1 VNILVVGAGMY
12 VTGRHTS
19 GPGSALGSIGELSKT
34 LDIDSI
40 TVVSKSE
47 SSLKDVNKSRD
58 IINKELN
65 IKVSIEF
72 IALGEDSLNKLQDI
86 ISLNTFDCAIVAL
99 PDHLHYSFAKL
110 LIENK
115 IHCFLVKPLTPTLKE
130 SLDLVSLQR
139 KNKVLGVVDFHK
151 RYDEVNLVIKDIIN
165 KGDIGSPIS
174 ATVEYSQKIEMPT
187 LVFSDWIE
195 NSNVFQYLGV
205 HYVDMIYFLTSY
217 KPEKVTAVGTYGV
230 LQEKG
235 IDTYDSIHATIV
247 WYNRAYME
255 QKMVTQFSTSWI
267 DPSTSSAMS
276 DQKYTIIGTKGR
288 IESNQKH
295 RGVEVTTESEGI
307 QSINPYFSKY
317 HGKTYSGYDFKSI
330 SKFLTYADDFDNSHE
345 EVYVRKDIEGLDELL
360 PTFKDTLPTSS
371 VIDAVN
377 TSLIDNSNWVYIN
390 DLP

>member
-1 VNILVVGAGMY
+1 MNILVVGAGMY

-47 SSLKDVNKSRD
+47 SSLNDVIRSRD

-65 IKVSIEF
+65 IDVSIEF
-72 IALGEDSLNKLQDI
+72 IALGDDSLNKLQDI
-86 ISLNTFDCAIVAL
+86 ISLNTFHCAIVAL
-99 PDHLHYSFAKL
+99 PDHLHYSFGKL

-115 IHCFLVKPLTPTLKE
+115 IHCFFVKPLTPTLEE

-165 KGDIGSPIS
+165 KGDIGSPLS

-187 LVFSDWIE
+187 IVFSDWIE

-217 KPEKVTAVGTYGV
+217 KPEKAMAVGTYGI

-235 IDTYDSIHATIV
+235 INTYDSIHATIV
-247 WYNRAYME
+247 WYNKAYME

-288 IESNQKH
+288 IESNQTH

-317 HGKTYSGYDFKSI
+317 LDNTTGGKTYSGYDFKSI
-330 SKFLTYADDFDNSHE
+330 SQFLTDVNQVIKDIVFDN
-345 EVYVRKDIEGLDELL
+345 ELYEFR
-360 PTFKDTLPTSS
+360 PTLEDTLPTSS

-377 TSLIDNSNWVYIN
+377 KSLIDYSNWVYIN

>member
-47 SSLKDVNKSRD
+47 SSINDVNRSRD

-65 IKVSIEF
+65 IDVSIEF
-72 IALGEDSLNKLQDI
+72 IALGDDSLNKLQDI
-86 ISLNTFDCAIVAL
+86 ISLNTFHCAIVAL
-99 PDHLHYSFAKL
+99 PDHLHYSFGKL

-115 IHCFLVKPLTPTLKE
+115 IHCFFVKPLTPTLEE

-165 KGDIGSPIS
+165 KGDIGSPLS

-187 LVFSDWIE
+187 IVFSDWIE

-217 KPEKVTAVGTYGV
+217 KPEKAMAVGTYGI

-247 WYNRAYME
+247 WYNKAYME

-317 HGKTYSGYDFKSI
+317 LDNTTGGKTYSGYDFKSI
-330 SKFLTYADDFDNSHE
+330 SQFLTDVNQ
-345 EVYVRKDIEGLDELL
+345 VLKDIVFDKTIIQFR
-360 PTFKDTLPTSS
+360 PTLEDTLPTSS

-377 TSLIDNSNWVYIN
+377 KSLIDNSNWVYIN

>member
-1 VNILVVGAGMY
+1 MY

-47 SSLKDVNKSRD
+47 SSINDVNRSRN

-65 IKVSIEF
+65 IDVSIEF
-72 IALGEDSLNKLQDI
+72 IALGDDSLNKLQDI
-86 ISLNTFDCAIVAL
+86 ISLNTFHCAIVAL
-99 PDHLHYSFAKL
+99 PDHLHYSFGKL

-115 IHCFLVKPLTPTLKE
+115 IHCFFVKPLTPTLKE

-151 RYDEVNLVIKDIIN
+151 RYDEVNLIIKDIIT
-165 KGDIGSPIS
+165 KGDIGSPLS

-187 LVFSDWIE
+187 IVFSDWVE

-217 KPEKVTAVGTYGV
+217 KPEKVTAVGTYGI
-230 LQEKG
+230 LKEKG
-235 IDTYDSIHATIV
+235 INTYDSIHAIIV
-247 WYNRAYME
+247 WYNNENSE

-307 QSINPYFSKY
+307 QSINPYFAKY
-317 HGKTYSGYDFKSI
+317 LDNTSGGKTYSGYDFKSI
-330 SKFLTYADDFDNSHE
+330 SQFLTDVNQVIEDIVFDN
-345 EVYVRKDIEGLDELL
+345 EVYEFR
-360 PTFKDTLPTSS
+360 PTLEDTLPTSS

-377 TSLIDNSNWVYIN
+377 KSLIDNSNWVYIN
-390 DLP
+390 DLS

>member
-1 VNILVVGAGMY
+1 MNILVVGAGMY

-47 SSLKDVNKSRD
+47 SSINDVNRSRD

-65 IKVSIEF
+65 IDVSIEF
-72 IALGEDSLNKLQDI
+72 IALGDDSLNKLQDI
-86 ISLNTFDCAIVAL
+86 ISLNTFHCAIVAL
-99 PDHLHYSFAKL
+99 PDHLHYSFGKL

-115 IHCFLVKPLTPTLKE
+115 IHCFFVKPLTPTLEE

-165 KGDIGSPIS
+165 KGDIGSPLS

-187 LVFSDWIE
+187 IVFSDWIV

-217 KPEKVTAVGTYGV
+217 KPEKAMAVGTYGI

-247 WYNRAYME
+247 WYNKAYME

-276 DQKYTIIGTKGR
+276 DQKYTIIGTTGR

-317 HGKTYSGYDFKSI
+317 LDNTTGGKTYSGYDFKSI
-330 SKFLTYADDFDNSHE
+330 SQFLTDVNQ
-345 EVYVRKDIEGLDELL
+345 VIKDIVFDKELYEFR
-360 PTFKDTLPTSS
+360 PTLEDTLPTSS

-377 TSLIDNSNWVYIN
+377 KSLIDYSNWVYIN

>member
-1 VNILVVGAGMY
+1 MNILVVGAGMY

-34 LDIDSI
+34 LNIDSI

-47 SSLKDVNKSRD
+47 SSINDVNRSRD

-65 IKVSIEF
+65 IDVSIEF
-72 IALGEDSLNKLQDI
+72 IALGDDSLNKLQDI
-86 ISLNTFDCAIVAL
+86 ISLNTFHCAIVAL
-99 PDHLHYSFAKL
+99 PDHLHYSFGKL

-115 IHCFLVKPLTPTLKE
+115 IHCFIVKPLTPTLEE

-165 KGDIGSPIS
+165 KGDIGSPLS

-187 LVFSDWIE
+187 IVFSDWIE

-217 KPEKVTAVGTYGV
+217 KPEKAMAVGTYGI

-235 IDTYDSIHATIV
+235 INTYDSIHATIV
-247 WYNRAYME
+247 WYNKAYME

-330 SKFLTYADDFDNSHE
+330 SQFLIDVNEIIEDNVIIDNLE
-345 EVYVRKDIEGLDELL
+345 ELR

-377 TSLIDNSNWVYIN
+377 KSLIDYSNWVYIN

>member
-1 VNILVVGAGMY
+1 MY

-47 SSLKDVNKSRD
+47 SSINDVNRSRD

-65 IKVSIEF
+65 IDVSIEF
-72 IALGEDSLNKLQDI
+72 IALGDDSLNKLQDI
-86 ISLNTFDCAIVAL
+86 ISLNTFHCAIVAL
-99 PDHLHYSFAKL
+99 PDHLHYSFGKL

-115 IHCFLVKPLTPTLKE
+115 IHCFFVKPLTPTLEE
-130 SLDLVSLQR
+130 SLDLVALQR

-165 KGDIGSPIS
+165 KGDIGSPLS

-187 LVFSDWIE
+187 IVFSDWIE

-217 KPEKVTAVGTYGV
+217 KPEKAMAVGTYGI

-247 WYNRAYME
+247 WYNKAYME

-317 HGKTYSGYDFKSI
+317 LDNTTGGKTYSGYDFKSI
-330 SKFLTYADDFDNSHE
+330 SQFLTDVNQ
-345 EVYVRKDIEGLDELL
+345 VIKDIVFDKELYEFR
-360 PTFKDTLPTSS
+360 PTLEDTLPTSS

-377 TSLIDNSNWVYIN
+377 KSLIDYSNWVYIN

>member
-1 VNILVVGAGMY
+1 MNILVVGAGMY

-34 LDIDSI
+34 LDINSI
-40 TVVSKSE
+40 TVVSKNE
-47 SSLKDVNKSRD
+47 SSLKDVNRSRD

-65 IKVSIEF
+65 VNISIEF
-72 IALGEDSLNKLQDI
+72 IALGEDSVNKLQDI
-86 ISLNTFDCAIVAL
+86 ISLNTYDCAIVAL
-99 PDHLHYSFAKL
+99 PDHLHYPFGKL

-115 IHCFLVKPLTPTLKE
+115 IHCFFVKPLTPTLEE
-130 SLDLVSLQR
+130 SLDLISLQR
-139 KNKVLGVVDFHK
+139 KNKILGVVDFHK
-151 RYDEVNLVIKDIIN
+151 RYDEVNLVIKEIIN
-165 KGDIGSPIS
+165 KGDIGTPLYF
-174 ATVEYSQKIEMPT
+174 TVEFSQKIEMPT
-187 LVFSDWIE
+187 IVFSDWVE
-195 NSNVFQYLGV
+195 NSNIFQYLGV

-217 KPEKVTAVGTYGV
+217 KPEKVIAVGTYGI

-235 IDTYDSIHATIV
+235 INTYDSIHATIV
-247 WYNRAYME
+247 WYNNE
-255 QKMVTQFSTSWI
+255 NSKQKMVTQFSTNWI

-276 DQKYTIIGTKGR
+276 DQKYTVIGTKGR

-330 SKFLTYADDFDNSHE
+330 SQFLNDVNE
-345 EVYVRKDIEGLDELL
+345 IIEGNIIVDTLDELR

-377 TSLIDNSNWVYIN
+377 TSLIDNSNWAYIN
-390 DLP
+390 DLS

>member
-1 VNILVVGAGMY
+1 MY

-47 SSLKDVNKSRD
+47 SSINDVNRSRN

-65 IKVSIEF
+65 IDVSIEF
-72 IALGEDSLNKLQDI
+72 IALGDDSLNKLQDI
-86 ISLNTFDCAIVAL
+86 ISLNTFHCAIVAL
-99 PDHLHYSFAKL
+99 PDHLHYSFGKL

-115 IHCFLVKPLTPTLKE
+115 IHCFFVKPLTPTLKE

-151 RYDEVNLVIKDIIN
+151 RYDEVNLIIKDIIT
-165 KGDIGSPIS
+165 KGDIGSPLS

-187 LVFSDWIE
+187 IVFSDWVE

-217 KPEKVTAVGTYGV
+217 KPEKVTAVGTYGI
-230 LQEKG
+230 LKEKG
-235 IDTYDSIHATIV
+235 INTYDSIHATIV
-247 WYNRAYME
+247 WYNNENSE

-288 IESNQKH
+288 IESNQKY

-307 QSINPYFSKY
+307 QSINPYFAKY
-317 HGKTYSGYDFKSI
+317 LDNTSGGKTYSGYDFKSI
-330 SKFLTYADDFDNSHE
+330 SQFLTDVNQVIEDIVFDN
-345 EVYVRKDIEGLDELL
+345 ELYEFR
-360 PTFKDTLPTSS
+360 PTLEDTLPTSS

-377 TSLIDNSNWVYIN
+377 KSLIDNSNWVYIN
-390 DLP
+390 DLS

>member
-1 VNILVVGAGMY
+1 MY

-47 SSLKDVNKSRD
+47 SSLNDVIRSRD

-65 IKVSIEF
+65 IDVSIEF
-72 IALGEDSLNKLQDI
+72 IALGDDSLNKLQDI
-86 ISLNTFDCAIVAL
+86 ISLNTFHCAIVAL
-99 PDHLHYSFAKL
+99 PDHLHYSFGKL

-115 IHCFLVKPLTPTLKE
+115 IHCFFVKPLTPTLEE

-165 KGDIGSPIS
+165 KGDIGSPLS

-187 LVFSDWIE
+187 IVFSDWIE

-217 KPEKVTAVGTYGV
+217 KPEKAMAVGTYGI

-235 IDTYDSIHATIV
+235 INTYDSIHATIV
-247 WYNRAYME
+247 WYNKAYME

-288 IESNQKH
+288 IESNQTH

-317 HGKTYSGYDFKSI
+317 LDNTTGGKTYSGYDFKSI
-330 SKFLTYADDFDNSHE
+330 SQFLTDVNQVIKDIVFDN
-345 EVYVRKDIEGLDELL
+345 ELYEFR
-360 PTFKDTLPTSS
+360 PTLEDTLPTSS

-377 TSLIDNSNWVYIN
+377 KSLIDYSNWVYIN

>member
-1 VNILVVGAGMY
+1 MNILVVGAGMY

-47 SSLKDVNKSRD
+47 SSINDVNRSRD

-65 IKVSIEF
+65 IDVSIEF
-72 IALGEDSLNKLQDI
+72 IALGDDSLNKLQDI
-86 ISLNTFDCAIVAL
+86 ISLNTFHCAIVAI
-99 PDHLHYSFAKL
+99 PDHLHYSFGKL

-115 IHCFLVKPLTPTLKE
+115 IHCFFVKPLTPTLEE

-165 KGDIGSPIS
+165 KGDIGSPLS

-187 LVFSDWIE
+187 IVFSDWIE

-217 KPEKVTAVGTYGV
+217 KPEKAMAVGTYGI

-235 IDTYDSIHATIV
+235 INTYDSIHATIV
-247 WYNRAYME
+247 WYNKAYME

-288 IESNQKH
+288 IESNQTH

-317 HGKTYSGYDFKSI
+317 LDNTTGGKTYSGYDFKSI
-330 SKFLTYADDFDNSHE
+330 SQFLTDVNQVIKDIVFDN
-345 EVYVRKDIEGLDELL
+345 ELYEFR
-360 PTFKDTLPTSS
+360 PTLEDTLPTSS

-377 TSLIDNSNWVYIN
+377 KSLIDYSNWVYIN

>member
-1 VNILVVGAGMY
+1 MY

-47 SSLKDVNKSRD
+47 SSINDVNRSRD

-65 IKVSIEF
+65 IDVSIEF
-72 IALGEDSLNKLQDI
+72 IALGDDSLNKLQDI
-86 ISLNTFDCAIVAL
+86 ISLNTFHCAIVAL
-99 PDHLHYSFAKL
+99 PDHLHYSFGKL

-115 IHCFLVKPLTPTLKE
+115 IHCFFVKPLTPTLEE

-165 KGDIGSPIS
+165 KGDIGSPLS

-187 LVFSDWIE
+187 IVFSDWIE

-217 KPEKVTAVGTYGV
+217 KPEKAMAVGTYGI

-247 WYNRAYME
+247 WYNKAYME

-307 QSINPYFSKY
+307 QSINPYFAKY
-317 HGKTYSGYDFKSI
+317 LDNTSGGKTYSGYDFKSI
-330 SKFLTYADDFDNSHE
+330 SQFLTDVNQ
-345 EVYVRKDIEGLDELL
+345 VIKDIVFDKELYEFR
-360 PTFKDTLPTSS
+360 PTLEDTLPTSS

-377 TSLIDNSNWVYIN
+377 KSLIDYSNWVYIN

>member
-1 VNILVVGAGMY
+1 MNILVVGAGMY

-34 LDIDSI
+34 LNIDSI

-47 SSLKDVNKSRD
+47 SSLNDVIRSRD

-65 IKVSIEF
+65 IDVSIEF
-72 IALGEDSLNKLQDI
+72 IALGDDSLNKLQDI
-86 ISLNTFDCAIVAL
+86 ISLNKYDCAIVAL
-99 PDHLHYSFAKL
+99 PDHLHYSFGKL

-115 IHCFLVKPLTPTLKE
+115 IHCFFVKPLTPTLVE

-165 KGDIGSPIS
+165 KGDIGLPIS
-174 ATVEYSQKIEMPT
+174 VVVEYSQKIEMPT
-187 LVFSDWIE
+187 IVFSDWIE

-217 KPEKVTAVGTYGV
+217 KPEKAMAVGTYGI
-230 LQEKG
+230 LKEKG
-235 IDTYDSIHATIV
+235 INTYDSIHATIV
-247 WYNRAYME
+247 WYNNEKSE
-255 QKMVTQFSTSWI
+255 QQMVTQFSTSWI

-317 HGKTYSGYDFKSI
+317 LDNTTGGKTYSGYDFKSI
-330 SKFLTYADDFDNSHE
+330 SQFLTDVNQ
-345 EVYVRKDIEGLDELL
+345 VIKDIVFDKTIIQFR
-360 PTFKDTLPTSS
+360 PTLEDTLPTSS

-377 TSLIDNSNWVYIN
+377 KSLIDNSNWVYIN
-390 DLP
+390 DLS

>member
-1 VNILVVGAGMY
+1 MY

-34 LDIDSI
+34 LNIDSI

-47 SSLKDVNKSRD
+47 SSINDVNRSRD

-65 IKVSIEF
+65 IDVSIEF
-72 IALGEDSLNKLQDI
+72 IALGDDSLNKLQDI
-86 ISLNTFDCAIVAL
+86 ISLNTFHCAIVAL
-99 PDHLHYSFAKL
+99 PDHLHYSFGKL

-115 IHCFLVKPLTPTLKE
+115 IHCFFVKPLTPTLEE

-165 KGDIGSPIS
+165 KGDIGSPLS

-187 LVFSDWIE
+187 IVFSDWIE

-217 KPEKVTAVGTYGV
+217 KPEKAMAVGTYGI

-235 IDTYDSIHATIV
+235 INTYDSIHATIV
-247 WYNRAYME
+247 WYNKAYME

-288 IESNQKH
+288 IESNQTH

-317 HGKTYSGYDFKSI
+317 LDNTTGGKTYSGYDFKSI
-330 SKFLTYADDFDNSHE
+330 SQFLTDVNQVIKDIVFDN
-345 EVYVRKDIEGLDELL
+345 ELYEFR
-360 PTFKDTLPTSS
+360 PTLEDTLPTSS

-377 TSLIDNSNWVYIN
+377 KSLIDYSNWVYIN

>member
-1 VNILVVGAGMY
+1 MNILVVGAGMY

-330 SKFLTYADDFDNSHE
+330 SQFLIDVNE
-345 EVYVRKDIEGLDELL
+345 IIEGNIIVDTLEELR

-377 TSLIDNSNWVYIN
+377 TSLIDNSNWAYIN
-390 DLP
+390 DLS

>member
-1 VNILVVGAGMY
+1 MY

-47 SSLKDVNKSRD
+47 SSINDVNRSRD

-65 IKVSIEF
+65 IDVSIEF
-72 IALGEDSLNKLQDI
+72 IALGDDSLNKLQDI
-86 ISLNTFDCAIVAL
+86 ISLNTFHCAIVAL
-99 PDHLHYSFAKL
+99 PDHLHYSFGKL

-115 IHCFLVKPLTPTLKE
+115 IHCFFVKPLTPTLEE
-130 SLDLVSLQR
+130 SLDLVALQR

-165 KGDIGSPIS
+165 KGDIGSPLS

-187 LVFSDWIE
+187 IVFSDWIE

-217 KPEKVTAVGTYGV
+217 KPEKAMAVGTYGI

-247 WYNRAYME
+247 WYNKAYME

-276 DQKYTIIGTKGR
+276 DQKYTIIGTTGR

-317 HGKTYSGYDFKSI
+317 LDNTTGGKTYSGYDFKSI
-330 SKFLTYADDFDNSHE
+330 SQFLTDVNQ
-345 EVYVRKDIEGLDELL
+345 VIKDIVFDKELYEFR
-360 PTFKDTLPTSS
+360 PTLEDTLPTSS

-377 TSLIDNSNWVYIN
+377 KSLIDYSNWVYIN

>member
-1 VNILVVGAGMY
+1 MY

-47 SSLKDVNKSRD
+47 SSINDVNRSRD

-65 IKVSIEF
+65 IDVSIEF
-72 IALGEDSLNKLQDI
+72 IALGDDSLNKLQDI
-86 ISLNTFDCAIVAL
+86 ISLNTFHCAIVAL
-99 PDHLHYSFAKL
+99 PDHLHYSFGKL

-115 IHCFLVKPLTPTLKE
+115 IHCFFVKPLTPTLEE

-165 KGDIGSPIS
+165 KGDIGSPLS

-187 LVFSDWIE
+187 IVFSDWIE

-217 KPEKVTAVGTYGV
+217 KPEKAMAVGTYGI

-235 IDTYDSIHATIV
+235 INTYDSIHATIV
-247 WYNRAYME
+247 WYNKAYME

-317 HGKTYSGYDFKSI
+317 LDNTTGGKTYSGYDFKSI
-330 SKFLTYADDFDNSHE
+330 SQFLTDVNQVIKDIVFDN
-345 EVYVRKDIEGLDELL
+345 ELYEFR
-360 PTFKDTLPTSS
+360 PTLEDTLPTSS

-377 TSLIDNSNWVYIN
+377 KSLIDYSNWVYIN

>member
-1 VNILVVGAGMY
+1 MNILVVGAGMY

-47 SSLKDVNKSRD
+47 SSINDVNRSRD

-65 IKVSIEF
+65 IDVSIEF
-72 IALGEDSLNKLQDI
+72 IALGDDSLNKLQDI
-86 ISLNTFDCAIVAL
+86 ISLNKYDCAIVAL
-99 PDHLHYSFAKL
+99 PDHLHYSFGKL

-115 IHCFLVKPLTPTLKE
+115 IHCFFVKPLTPTLEE

-151 RYDEVNLVIKDIIN
+151 RYDEVNLIIKDIIT
-165 KGDIGSPIS
+165 KGDIGLPLS

-187 LVFSDWIE
+187 IVFSDWIE

-217 KPEKVTAVGTYGV
+217 KPEKAMAVGTYGI

-235 IDTYDSIHATIV
+235 INTYDSIHATIV
-247 WYNRAYME
+247 WYNKAYME

-288 IESNQKH
+288 IESNQTH

-317 HGKTYSGYDFKSI
+317 LDNTTGGKTYSGYDFKSI
-330 SKFLTYADDFDNSHE
+330 SQFLTDVNQVIKDIVFDN
-345 EVYVRKDIEGLDELL
+345 ELYEFR
-360 PTFKDTLPTSS
+360 PTLEDTLPTSS

-377 TSLIDNSNWVYIN
+377 KSLIDYSNWVYIN

>member
-1 VNILVVGAGMY
+1 MY

-47 SSLKDVNKSRD
+47 SSINDVNRSRD

-65 IKVSIEF
+65 IDVSIEF
-72 IALGEDSLNKLQDI
+72 IALGDDSLNKLQDI
-86 ISLNTFDCAIVAL
+86 ISLNTFHCAIVAL
-99 PDHLHYSFAKL
+99 PDHLHYSFGKL

-115 IHCFLVKPLTPTLKE
+115 IHCFFVKPLTPTLEE

-165 KGDIGSPIS
+165 KGDIGSPLS

-187 LVFSDWIE
+187 IVFSDWIV

-217 KPEKVTAVGTYGV
+217 KPEKAMAVGTYGI

-247 WYNRAYME
+247 WYNKAYME

-276 DQKYTIIGTKGR
+276 DQKYTIIGTTGR

-317 HGKTYSGYDFKSI
+317 LDNTTGGKTYSGYDFKSI
-330 SKFLTYADDFDNSHE
+330 SQFLTDVNQ
-345 EVYVRKDIEGLDELL
+345 VIKDIVFDKELYEFR
-360 PTFKDTLPTSS
+360 PTLEDTLPTSS

-377 TSLIDNSNWVYIN
+377 KSLIDYSNWVYIN

>member
-1 VNILVVGAGMY
+1 MNILVVGAGMY

-47 SSLKDVNKSRD
+47 SSINDVNRSRD

-65 IKVSIEF
+65 IDVSIEF
-72 IALGEDSLNKLQDI
+72 IALGDDSLNKLQDI
-86 ISLNTFDCAIVAL
+86 ISLNTFHCAIVAL
-99 PDHLHYSFAKL
+99 PDHLHYSFGKL

-115 IHCFLVKPLTPTLKE
+115 IHCFFVKPLTPTLEE

-165 KGDIGSPIS
+165 KGDIGSPLS

-187 LVFSDWIE
+187 IVFSDWIE

-217 KPEKVTAVGTYGV
+217 KPEKAMAVGTYGI

-235 IDTYDSIHATIV
+235 INTYDSIHATIV
-247 WYNRAYME
+247 WYNKAYME

-330 SKFLTYADDFDNSHE
+330 SQFLIDVNEIIEDNVIIDNLE
-345 EVYVRKDIEGLDELL
+345 ELR

-377 TSLIDNSNWVYIN
+377 KSLIDYSNWVYIN

>member
-1 VNILVVGAGMY
+1 MY

-34 LDIDSI
+34 LNIDSI

-47 SSLKDVNKSRD
+47 SSLNDVIRSRD

-65 IKVSIEF
+65 IDVSIEF
-72 IALGEDSLNKLQDI
+72 IALGDDSLNKLQDI
-86 ISLNTFDCAIVAL
+86 ISLNKYDCAIVAI
-99 PDHLHYSFAKL
+99 PDHLHYSFGKL

-115 IHCFLVKPLTPTLKE
+115 IHCFFVKPLTPTLEE

-151 RYDEVNLVIKDIIN
+151 RYDEVNLIIKDIIT
-165 KGDIGSPIS
+165 KGDIGLPLS

-187 LVFSDWIE
+187 IVFSDWIE

-217 KPEKVTAVGTYGV
+217 KPEKVTAVGTYGI
-230 LQEKG
+230 LKEKG
-235 IDTYDSIHATIV
+235 INTYDSIHATIV
-247 WYNRAYME
+247 WYNNENSE

-307 QSINPYFSKY
+307 QSINPYFAKY
-317 HGKTYSGYDFKSI
+317 LDNTSGGKTYSGYDFKSI
-330 SKFLTYADDFDNSHE
+330 SQFLTDVNQVIEDIVFDN
-345 EVYVRKDIEGLDELL
+345 EVYEFR
-360 PTFKDTLPTSS
+360 PTLEDTLPTSS

-377 TSLIDNSNWVYIN
+377 KSLIDNSNWVYIN
-390 DLP
+390 DLS

>member
-1 VNILVVGAGMY
+1 MY

-47 SSLKDVNKSRD
+47 SSINDVNRSRD

-65 IKVSIEF
+65 IDVSIEF
-72 IALGEDSLNKLQDI
+72 IALGDDSLNKLQDI
-86 ISLNTFDCAIVAL
+86 ISLNTFHCAIVAL
-99 PDHLHYSFAKL
+99 PDHLHYSFGKL

-115 IHCFLVKPLTPTLKE
+115 IHCFFVKPLTPTLEE

-165 KGDIGSPIS
+165 KGDIGSPLS

-187 LVFSDWIE
+187 IVFSDWIE

-217 KPEKVTAVGTYGV
+217 KPEKAMAVGTYGI

-235 IDTYDSIHATIV
+235 INTYDSIHATIV
-247 WYNRAYME
+247 WYNKAYME

-330 SKFLTYADDFDNSHE
+330 SQFLIDVNEIIEDNVIIDNLE
-345 EVYVRKDIEGLDELL
+345 ELR

-377 TSLIDNSNWVYIN
+377 KSLIDYSNWVYIN

>member
-1 VNILVVGAGMY
+1 MY

-34 LDIDSI
+34 LNIDSI

-47 SSLKDVNKSRD
+47 SSLNDVIRSRD

-65 IKVSIEF
+65 IDVSIEF
-72 IALGEDSLNKLQDI
+72 IALGDDSLNKLQDI
-86 ISLNTFDCAIVAL
+86 ISLNTFHCAIVAL
-99 PDHLHYSFAKL
+99 PDHLHYSFGKL

-115 IHCFLVKPLTPTLKE
+115 IHCFFVKPLTPTLEE

-165 KGDIGSPIS
+165 KGDIGSPLS

-187 LVFSDWIE
+187 IVFSDWIE

-217 KPEKVTAVGTYGV
+217 KPEKAMAVGTYGI

-235 IDTYDSIHATIV
+235 INTYDSIHATIV
-247 WYNRAYME
+247 WYNKAYME

-317 HGKTYSGYDFKSI
+317 LDNTTGGKTYSGYDFKSI
-330 SKFLTYADDFDNSHE
+330 SQFLTDVNQVIKDIVFDN
-345 EVYVRKDIEGLDELL
+345 ELYEFR
-360 PTFKDTLPTSS
+360 PTLEDTLPTSS

-377 TSLIDNSNWVYIN
+377 KSLIDYSNWVYIN

>member
-1 VNILVVGAGMY
+1 MY

-47 SSLKDVNKSRD
+47 SSINDVNRSRN

-65 IKVSIEF
+65 IDVSIEF
-72 IALGEDSLNKLQDI
+72 IALGDDSLNKLQDI
-86 ISLNTFDCAIVAL
+86 ISLNTFHCAIVAL
-99 PDHLHYSFAKL
+99 PDHLHYSFGKL

-115 IHCFLVKPLTPTLKE
+115 IHCFFVKPLTPTLKE

-151 RYDEVNLVIKDIIN
+151 RYDEVNLIIKDIIT
-165 KGDIGSPIS
+165 KGDIGSPLS

-187 LVFSDWIE
+187 IVFSDWVE

-217 KPEKVTAVGTYGV
+217 KPEKVTAVGTYGI
-230 LQEKG
+230 LKEKG
-235 IDTYDSIHATIV
+235 INTYDSIHAIIV
-247 WYNRAYME
+247 WYNNENSE

-307 QSINPYFSKY
+307 QSINPYFAKY
-317 HGKTYSGYDFKSI
+317 LDNTSGGKTYSGYDFKSI
-330 SKFLTYADDFDNSHE
+330 SQFLTDVNQVIKDIVFDN
-345 EVYVRKDIEGLDELL
+345 EVYEFR
-360 PTFKDTLPTSS
+360 PTLEDTLPTSS

-377 TSLIDNSNWVYIN
+377 KSLIDNSNWVYIN
-390 DLP
+390 DLS

>member
-1 VNILVVGAGMY
+1 MY

-47 SSLKDVNKSRD
+47 SSINDVNRSRD

-65 IKVSIEF
+65 IDVSIEF
-72 IALGEDSLNKLQDI
+72 IALGDDSLNKLQDI
-86 ISLNTFDCAIVAL
+86 ISLNTFHCAIIAL
-99 PDHLHYSFAKL
+99 PDHLHYSFGKL

-115 IHCFLVKPLTPTLKE
+115 IHCFFVKPLTPTLEE

-165 KGDIGSPIS
+165 KGDIGSPLS

-187 LVFSDWIE
+187 IVFSDWIE

-217 KPEKVTAVGTYGV
+217 KPEKAMAVGTYGI

-247 WYNRAYME
+247 WYNKAYME

-317 HGKTYSGYDFKSI
+317 LDNTTGGKTYSGYDFKSI
-330 SKFLTYADDFDNSHE
+330 SQFLTDVNQ
-345 EVYVRKDIEGLDELL
+345 VIKDIVFDKELYEFR
-360 PTFKDTLPTSS
+360 PTLEDTLPTSS

-377 TSLIDNSNWVYIN
+377 KSLIDYSNWVYIN

>member
-1 VNILVVGAGMY
+1 MNILVVGAGMY

-47 SSLKDVNKSRD
+47 SSINDVNRSRD

-65 IKVSIEF
+65 IDVSIEF
-72 IALGEDSLNKLQDI
+72 IALGDDSLNKLQDI
-86 ISLNTFDCAIVAL
+86 ISLNTFHCAIVAL
-99 PDHLHYSFAKL
+99 PDHLHYSFGKL

-115 IHCFLVKPLTPTLKE
+115 IHCFIVKPLTPTLEE

-165 KGDIGSPIS
+165 KGDIGSPLS

-187 LVFSDWIE
+187 IVFSDWIE

-217 KPEKVTAVGTYGV
+217 KPEKAMAVGTYGI

-235 IDTYDSIHATIV
+235 INTYDSIHATIV
-247 WYNRAYME
+247 WYNKAYME

-317 HGKTYSGYDFKSI
+317 LDNTTGGKTYSGYDFKSI
-330 SKFLTYADDFDNSHE
+330 SQFLTDVNQVIKDIVFDN
-345 EVYVRKDIEGLDELL
+345 ELYEFR
-360 PTFKDTLPTSS
+360 PTLEDTLPTSS

-377 TSLIDNSNWVYIN
+377 KSLIDYSNWVYIN

>member
-1 VNILVVGAGMY
+1 MNILVVGAGMY

-34 LDIDSI
+34 LNIDSI

-47 SSLKDVNKSRD
+47 SSLNDVIRSRD

-65 IKVSIEF
+65 IDVSIEF
-72 IALGEDSLNKLQDI
+72 IALGDDSLNKLQDI
-86 ISLNTFDCAIVAL
+86 ISLNKYDCAIVAI
-99 PDHLHYSFAKL
+99 PDHLHYSFGKL

-115 IHCFLVKPLTPTLKE
+115 IHCFFVKPLTPTLEE

-139 KNKVLGVVDFHK
+139 QNKVLGVVDFHK
-151 RYDEVNLVIKDIIN
+151 RYDEVNLIIKDIIT
-165 KGDIGSPIS
+165 KGDIGLPLS

-187 LVFSDWIE
+187 IVFSDWIE

-217 KPEKVTAVGTYGV
+217 KPEKAMAVGTYGI
-230 LQEKG
+230 LKEKG
-235 IDTYDSIHATIV
+235 INTYDSIHATIV
-247 WYNRAYME
+247 WYNNENSE

-307 QSINPYFSKY
+307 QSINPYFAKY
-317 HGKTYSGYDFKSI
+317 LDNTSGGKTYSGYDFKSI
-330 SKFLTYADDFDNSHE
+330 SQFLTDVNQVIEDIVFDN
-345 EVYVRKDIEGLDELL
+345 EVYEFR
-360 PTFKDTLPTSS
+360 PTLEDTLPTSS

-377 TSLIDNSNWVYIN
+377 KSLIDNSNWVYIN
-390 DLP
+390 DLS

>member
-1 VNILVVGAGMY
+1 MY

-47 SSLKDVNKSRD
+47 SSINDVNRSRD

-65 IKVSIEF
+65 IDVSIEF
-72 IALGEDSLNKLQDI
+72 IALGDDSLNKLQDI
-86 ISLNTFDCAIVAL
+86 ISLNKYDCAIVAL
-99 PDHLHYSFAKL
+99 PDHLHYSFGKL

-115 IHCFLVKPLTPTLKE
+115 IHCFFVKPLTPTLEE

-165 KGDIGSPIS
+165 KGDIGSPLS

-187 LVFSDWIE
+187 IVFSDWIE

-217 KPEKVTAVGTYGV
+217 KPEKAMAVGTYGI

-235 IDTYDSIHATIV
+235 INTYDSIHATIV
-247 WYNRAYME
+247 WYNKAYME

-307 QSINPYFSKY
+307 QSINPYFAKY
-317 HGKTYSGYDFKSI
+317 LDNTSGGKTYSGYDFKSI
-330 SKFLTYADDFDNSHE
+330 SQFLTDVNQVIKDIVFDN
-345 EVYVRKDIEGLDELL
+345 ELYEFR
-360 PTFKDTLPTSS
+360 PTLEDTLPTSS

-377 TSLIDNSNWVYIN
+377 KSLIDYSNWVYIN

>member
-1 VNILVVGAGMY
+1 MY

-47 SSLKDVNKSRD
+47 SSINDVNRSRD

-65 IKVSIEF
+65 IDVSIEF
-72 IALGEDSLNKLQDI
+72 IALGDDSLNKLQDI
-86 ISLNTFDCAIVAL
+86 ISLNTFHCAIVAL
-99 PDHLHYSFAKL
+99 PDHLHYSFGKL

-115 IHCFLVKPLTPTLKE
+115 IHCFIVKPLTPTLEE

-165 KGDIGSPIS
+165 KGDIGSPLS

-187 LVFSDWIE
+187 IVFSDWIE

-217 KPEKVTAVGTYGV
+217 KPEKAMAVGTYGI

-235 IDTYDSIHATIV
+235 INTYDSIHATIV
-247 WYNRAYME
+247 WYNKAYME

-317 HGKTYSGYDFKSI
+317 LDNTTGGKTYSGYDFKSI
-330 SKFLTYADDFDNSHE
+330 SQFLTDVNQVIKDIVFDN
-345 EVYVRKDIEGLDELL
+345 ELYEFR
-360 PTFKDTLPTSS
+360 PTLEDTLPTSS

-377 TSLIDNSNWVYIN
+377 KSLIDYSNWVYIN

>member
-1 VNILVVGAGMY
+1 MNILVVGAGMY

-34 LDIDSI
+34 LNIDSI

-47 SSLKDVNKSRD
+47 SSLNDVIRSRD

-65 IKVSIEF
+65 IDVSIEF
-72 IALGEDSLNKLQDI
+72 IALGDDSLNKLQDI
-86 ISLNTFDCAIVAL
+86 ISLNTYHCAIVAL
-99 PDHLHYSFAKL
+99 PDHLHYSFGKL

-115 IHCFLVKPLTPTLKE
+115 IHCFFVKPLTPTLVE

-165 KGDIGSPIS
+165 KCDIGSPLS

-187 LVFSDWIE
+187 KVFSDWIE

-217 KPEKVTAVGTYGV
+217 KPEKAMAVGTYGI

-247 WYNRAYME
+247 WYNKAYME

-317 HGKTYSGYDFKSI
+317 LDNTTGGKTYSGYDFKSI
-330 SKFLTYADDFDNSHE
+330 SQFLTDVNQ
-345 EVYVRKDIEGLDELL
+345 VLKDIVFDKTIIQFR
-360 PTFKDTLPTSS
+360 PTLEDTLPTSS

-377 TSLIDNSNWVYIN
+377 KSLIDNSNWVYIN

>member
-1 VNILVVGAGMY
+1 MNILVVGAGMY

-47 SSLKDVNKSRD
+47 SSINDVNRSRD

-65 IKVSIEF
+65 IDVSIEF
-72 IALGEDSLNKLQDI
+72 IALGDDSLNKLQDI
-86 ISLNTFDCAIVAL
+86 ISLNTFHCAIVAL
-99 PDHLHYSFAKL
+99 PDHLHYSFGKL

-115 IHCFLVKPLTPTLKE
+115 IHCFFVKPLTPTLEE

-165 KGDIGSPIS
+165 KGDIGSPLS

-187 LVFSDWIE
+187 IVFSDWIE

-217 KPEKVTAVGTYGV
+217 KPEKAMAVGTYGI

-235 IDTYDSIHATIV
+235 INTYDSIHATIV
-247 WYNRAYME
+247 WYNKAYME

-288 IESNQKH
+288 IESNQTH

-317 HGKTYSGYDFKSI
+317 LDNTTGGKTYSGYDFKSI
-330 SKFLTYADDFDNSHE
+330 SQFLTDVNQVIKDIVFDN
-345 EVYVRKDIEGLDELL
+345 ELYEFR
-360 PTFKDTLPTSS
+360 PTLEDTLPTSS

-377 TSLIDNSNWVYIN
+377 KSLIDYSNWVYIN

>member
-47 SSLKDVNKSRD
+47 SSINDVNRSRD

-65 IKVSIEF
+65 IDVSIEF
-72 IALGEDSLNKLQDI
+72 IALGDDSLNKLQDI
-86 ISLNTFDCAIVAL
+86 ISLNTFHCAIVAL
-99 PDHLHYSFAKL
+99 PDHLHYSFGKL

-115 IHCFLVKPLTPTLKE
+115 IHCFFVKPLTPTLEE

-165 KGDIGSPIS
+165 KGDIGSPLS

-187 LVFSDWIE
+187 IVFSDWIV

-217 KPEKVTAVGTYGV
+217 KPEKAMAVGTYGI

-247 WYNRAYME
+247 WYNKAYME

-317 HGKTYSGYDFKSI
+317 LDNTTGGKTYSGYDFKSI
-330 SKFLTYADDFDNSHE
+330 SQFLTDVNQ
-345 EVYVRKDIEGLDELL
+345 VIKDIVFDKELYEFR
-360 PTFKDTLPTSS
+360 PTLEDTLPTSS

-377 TSLIDNSNWVYIN
+377 KSLIDYSNWVYIN

>member
-1 VNILVVGAGMY
+1 MNILVVGAGMY

-34 LDIDSI
+34 LNIDSI

-47 SSLKDVNKSRD
+47 SSLNDVIRSRD

-65 IKVSIEF
+65 IDVSIEF
-72 IALGEDSLNKLQDI
+72 IALGDDSLNKLQDI
-86 ISLNTFDCAIVAL
+86 ISLNKYDCAIVAL
-99 PDHLHYSFAKL
+99 PDHLHYSFGKL

-115 IHCFLVKPLTPTLKE
+115 IHCFFVKPLTPTLVE

-165 KGDIGSPIS
+165 KGDIGSPLS

-187 LVFSDWIE
+187 KVFSDWIE

-217 KPEKVTAVGTYGV
+217 KPEKAMAVGTYGI
-230 LQEKG
+230 LKEKG
-235 IDTYDSIHATIV
+235 INTYDSIHATIV
-247 WYNRAYME
+247 WYNNEKSE

-317 HGKTYSGYDFKSI
+317 LDNTTGGKTYSGYDFKSI
-330 SKFLTYADDFDNSHE
+330 SQFLTDVNQ
-345 EVYVRKDIEGLDELL
+345 VLKDIVFDKTIIQFR
-360 PTFKDTLPTSS
+360 PTLEDTLPTSS

-377 TSLIDNSNWVYIN
+377 KSLIDNSNWVYIN

>member
-47 SSLKDVNKSRD
+47 SSINDVNRSRD

-65 IKVSIEF
+65 IDVSIEF
-72 IALGEDSLNKLQDI
+72 IALGDDSLNKLQDI
-86 ISLNTFDCAIVAL
+86 ISLNTFHCAIIAL
-99 PDHLHYSFAKL
+99 PDHLHYSFGKL

-115 IHCFLVKPLTPTLKE
+115 IHCFFVKPLTPTLEE

-165 KGDIGSPIS
+165 KGDIGSPLS

-187 LVFSDWIE
+187 IVFSDWIE

-217 KPEKVTAVGTYGV
+217 KPEKAMAVGTYGI

-235 IDTYDSIHATIV
+235 INTYDSIHATIV
-247 WYNRAYME
+247 WYNKAYME

-288 IESNQKH
+288 IESNQTH

-317 HGKTYSGYDFKSI
+317 LDNTTGGKTYSGYDFKSI
-330 SKFLTYADDFDNSHE
+330 SQFLTDVNQVIKDIVFDN
-345 EVYVRKDIEGLDELL
+345 ELYEFR
-360 PTFKDTLPTSS
+360 PTLEDTLPTSS

-377 TSLIDNSNWVYIN
+377 KSLIDYSNWVYIN

>member
-47 SSLKDVNKSRD
+47 SSINDVNRSRD

-65 IKVSIEF
+65 IDVSIEF
-72 IALGEDSLNKLQDI
+72 IALGDDSLNKLQDI
-86 ISLNTFDCAIVAL
+86 ISLNTFHCAIVAL
-99 PDHLHYSFAKL
+99 PDHLHYSFGKL

-115 IHCFLVKPLTPTLKE
+115 IHCFFVKPLTPTLEE

-165 KGDIGSPIS
+165 KGDIGSPLS

-187 LVFSDWIE
+187 IVFSDWIE

-217 KPEKVTAVGTYGV
+217 KPEKAMAVGTYGI

-247 WYNRAYME
+247 WYNKAYME

-317 HGKTYSGYDFKSI
+317 LDNTTGGKTYSGYDFKSI
-330 SKFLTYADDFDNSHE
+330 SQFLTDVNQ
-345 EVYVRKDIEGLDELL
+345 VIKDIVFDKELYEFR
-360 PTFKDTLPTSS
+360 PTLEDTLPTSS

-377 TSLIDNSNWVYIN
+377 KSLIDYSNWVYIN